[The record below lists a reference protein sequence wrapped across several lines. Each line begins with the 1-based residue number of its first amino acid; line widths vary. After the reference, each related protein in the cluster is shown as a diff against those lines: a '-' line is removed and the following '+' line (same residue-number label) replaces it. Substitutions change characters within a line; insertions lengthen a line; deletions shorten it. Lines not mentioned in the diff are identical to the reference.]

1 MTVTSMLTNTKLI
14 ASAGIVAL
22 GLSLSACAN
31 DTGTGA
37 LVGAGAG
44 AAIGAAAGSP
54 LTGALVGGA
63 VGAGVGAISDSE
75 RSRRYRYRGY

>member
-1 MTVTSMLTNTKLI
+1 MTSLLTNTKLI
-14 ASAGIVAL
+14 ASAGILAL
-22 GLSLSACAN
+22 GVSLSACAT

-44 AAIGAAAGSP
+44 AAIGAAAGAP

-75 RSRRYRYRGY
+75 RARRRYYYGY